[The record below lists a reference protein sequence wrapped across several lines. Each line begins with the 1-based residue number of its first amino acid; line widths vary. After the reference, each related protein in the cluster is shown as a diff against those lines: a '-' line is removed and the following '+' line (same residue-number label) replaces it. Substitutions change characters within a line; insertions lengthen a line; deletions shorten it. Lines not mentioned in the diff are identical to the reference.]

1 MAEGRAESL
10 KAEEA
15 RAKAAAEKS
24 AADWEKVDNGSA
36 KYRLVSYFRFLV
48 LNVYVLERKPISFD
62 VFFTPG
68 ARETAESSRDGRG
81 QAKTTTRG
89 RGEKVEAYD

>member
-48 LNVYVLERKPISFD
+48 SNVYVFERKPISFD
-62 VFFTPG
+62 VFFHP
-68 ARETAESSRDGRG
+68 RSSRNGGKLSRWKRASKNDDSRQRRKSGG
-81 QAKTTTRG
+81 
-89 RGEKVEAYD
+89 V